1 MSDVLKRP
9 NTENHYKITHKDLP
23 LSCPSQKMRVWDSHP
38 RVFLPIEETGEVNC
52 PYWESRGHES
62 RGQITLI
69 LDRYISDLRSPP

>member
-52 PYWESRGHES
+52 PYCGA
-62 RGQITLI
+62 QYTLI
-69 LDRYISDLRSPP
+69 E